1 MTDFVSILINAVI
14 GDDTLLGGLLMV
26 MGLTG
31 LAICLWAWH
40 LAVLGSRQLREQR
53 VRQMREDLLTERR
66 MRRRE
71 RGRNSLGI

>member
-1 MTDFVSILINAVI
+1 
-14 GDDTLLGGLLMV
+14 

-40 LAVLGSRQLREQR
+40 LAVLGGRQLREQR

-71 RGRNSLGI
+71 RGRNSWGV

>member
-1 MTDFVSILINAVI
+1 MTDFLSILINAVM
-14 GDDTLLGGLLMV
+14 GDDALLGGLLMV

-31 LAICLWAWH
+31 LGICLWAWH
-40 LAVLGSRQLREQR
+40 LAVLGGRQLREQR

-71 RGRNSLGI
+71 RGRNSWGI